1 MMRRLLILA
10 LLLPVSALADNT
22 MWGQWTGQ
30 IKPDK
35 EKLMRAAKL
44 PEHRELL
51 DYAIKRLAQSR
62 VSLYLNSD
70 GSFDYTFDDGYA
82 ADKATVSGLWK
93 ATQTALSLTMGR
105 GPTSHT
111 DKLPITDGGKHILT
125 NYNDIDGVPIIF
137 THQSPPRQP

>member
-1 MMRRLLILA
+1 MRRLLILV
-10 LLLPVSALADNT
+10 LLLPVAALADNS

-30 IKPDK
+30 IKPDH

-51 DYAIKRLAQSR
+51 AYAIKRLEQSH
-62 VSLYLNSD
+62 VILYLNSD

-82 ADKATVSGLWK
+82 ADKTVVSGLWK
-93 ATQTALSLTMGR
+93 ATKSTLFLTLGQ
-105 GPTSHT
+105 GHPHT
-111 DKLPITDGGKHILT
+111 EKLPITDGGKHITT

-137 THQSPPRQP
+137 THQ